1 MKLNKLAIA
10 VIFAGGMIGASASM
24 ASAETPFEATD
35 CAVGY
40 EAVLSE
46 DGVSGTCQPVPALF
60 EEVTTDGTCWTT
72 EDGGNVCAR
81 GAVRDAV
88 QEPVPLPGGCVAS
101 TANDGTIMCHDAVAY
116 SSVPV
121 EPVPVDATC
130 DSSATDTCQE
140 AVLYDAVP
148 QDTDVTNTDC
158 GVACESVVPMLG
170 NEPPMFKNYSA
181 ASGNSSN
188 DSNTLATL
196 GILIA
201 VLGAFGIGISKEK
214 SLKK

>member
-10 VIFAGGMIGASASM
+10 VIFAGGMIGASASL

-60 EEVTTDGTCWTT
+60 DEVTTDGTCWTT

-88 QEPVPLPGGCVAS
+88 QEPVPLPASGSEDS
-101 TANDGTIMCHDAVAY
+101 TANDGTNIV
-116 SSVPV
+116 SVPV